1 MRSTNDILIDVKD
14 NKDVSK
20 EELKMA
26 LLVLDSINF
35 FNHNHLKRLLKGGLG
50 AELTKKEFPDA
61 CADLGISKLEFEGL
75 KKDPYEFLGPDHI
88 PGTKEWEV
96 IHKAAT
102 NLFNKVVNN
111 L

>member
-75 KKDPYEFLGPDHI
+75 KKDPYEFLGSDHV

-102 NLFNKVVNN
+102 NVFNKVVNN